1 MTKINKWLPVVALW
15 LLPTVGV
22 AQNTQPLVVP
32 FSMQELVARC
42 LVDFEGQ
49 PLCQEANSGDL
60 NAQYAIS
67 SQYYDAGSAYSD
79 LAMSWAFYAASR
91 GSIQAQK
98 QLAEMFL
105 KGRGV
110 PIDKVQSY
118 EWYRT
123 AAKSGDGEAL
133 YHIGSMNMD
142 GIGAIMDRTRGIAY
156 LQESARANWAPAA
169 YRLGLAFEEGEG
181 VMVNMTQAV
190 GFYTQAANAG
200 IPEAQFRLARFYE
213 EGRVL
218 TKDNKQALIL
228 YTHAAELG
236 HGNAQFAL
244 ATLLRSEGGRLDEV
258 IKWYREAA
266 KAGIVGAQEQ
276 LGLILLRG
284 DNGKAEYTEA
294 YKWLAEAAQGGSALA
309 EFGLGRIYEEGL
321 GVVRNR
327 KIAKLHYQKAVELGN
342 ISALL
347 KLGKISLSED
357 KSEEALKY
365 YQKAAGLGRM
375 EARRQ
380 VGLMYM
386 EGSGT
391 KKDLVTA
398 EKWLELAV
406 SSGSTNA
413 KYDLSR
419 LYLLTKDEEK
429 AVRLLREAAEA
440 GVAEAQ
446 IELAARYAAGRG
458 VEQSASK
465 AYAWCMNVKEC
476 RPRVSY
482 DCSRY
487 GTMLDE
493 HDREISL
500 NRLKFLQENNHCSM
514 H

>member
-91 GSIQAQK
+91 GSIPAQK

-190 GFYTQAANAG
+190 G
-200 IPEAQFRLARFYE
+200 
-213 EGRVL
+213 
-218 TKDNKQALIL
+218 LI
-228 YTHAAELG
+228 
-236 HGNAQFAL
+236 NCC
-244 ATLLRSEGGRLDEV
+244 V
-258 IKWYREAA
+258 
-266 KAGIVGAQEQ
+266 
-276 LGLILLRG
+276 
-284 DNGKAEYTEA
+284 
-294 YKWLAEAAQGGSALA
+294 
-309 EFGLGRIYEEGL
+309 
-321 GVVRNR
+321 
-327 KIAKLHYQKAVELGN
+327 
-342 ISALL
+342 
-347 KLGKISLSED
+347 
-357 KSEEALKY
+357 KY
-365 YQKAAGLGRM
+365 INCL
-375 EARRQ
+375 
-380 VGLMYM
+380 
-386 EGSGT
+386 
-391 KKDLVTA
+391 
-398 EKWLELAV
+398 
-406 SSGSTNA
+406 
-413 KYDLSR
+413 
-419 LYLLTKDEEK
+419 
-429 AVRLLREAAEA
+429 
-440 GVAEAQ
+440 
-446 IELAARYAAGRG
+446 
-458 VEQSASK
+458 
-465 AYAWCMNVKEC
+465 
-476 RPRVSY
+476 
-482 DCSRY
+482 
-487 GTMLDE
+487 
-493 HDREISL
+493 
-500 NRLKFLQENNHCSM
+500 
-514 H
+514 